1 MSAYIFQ
8 PMSANIW
15 FYLLIIAFLEGLSLY
30 FWRFRKLPGAF
41 PQVYAQACK
50 IVWILGLIMASI
62 SVDLPVK
69 LFWLGLQN
77 MSLLLLAYA
86 WFMFIMEISG
96 QEKII
101 PLAVKYA
108 LRGLIAIMWLTIL
121 TNNWHGWYWRDAWLD
136 DGTMT
141 IVRGLL
147 RPLVTGFGYLLS
159 LASLV
164 FSVRWVLTTAGWRR
178 RQAMVIIVAP
188 ILSLAGNLVWMVARD
203 TVPLARELGFL
214 LSGLY
219 VAWVYRRWLIF
230 RILPQAQDA
239 VMRNMIDGLLIV
251 DDEDYIVDMNPA
263 AKLIFAGLPIAVGG
277 KFQEVVAV
285 WPALAEL
292 GGDAGVK
299 TLEATREYPEGRR
312 YYQLNIASLASKG
325 TLLGQVIVFN
335 DITAQKQ
342 IQAQLIEQQ
351 HALAIMTERNRLGR
365 ELHDGQ
371 GQIWSYLQLE
381 LQTIH
386 SLINSAQLE
395 EARKQVERLA
405 GVARELNA
413 DVRESIVGL
422 KQTAADS
429 RDFVATL
436 RDYLTWY
443 EKIHGVATRLVL
455 PTQPVARL
463 FNRTSEAQL
472 LRIIQEALTNIRKH
486 AKARKAEVIIRV
498 TDNRVTVVV
507 ADDGCG
513 FDTSVSSAG
522 GERFG
527 LQVMEERAKEAGG
540 LLQIES
546 KQGEGTK
553 VMVEFCLGKV
563 DGNENTAG

>member
-1 MSAYIFQ
+1 
-8 PMSANIW
+8 MSANIW